1 MSFVDASGNILNKT
15 EMLALTTTQS
25 TTVMRRV
32 DADIFQRFTQD
43 GGPYEGAV
51 KMLYHAGQMVPEA
64 AINALYETATVTSIT
79 PATGPAAGGTV
90 VTIDGTNLA
99 GVEGVTFG
107 GTAGTALKRISDT
120 RIQITTPAK
129 SAAAYNVVV
138 QDDAGN
144 VTVTNG
150 FTYS

>member
-15 EMLALTTTQS
+15 EMLALTTSQS

-32 DADIFQRFTQD
+32 NADIYQRFTQD
-43 GGPYEGAV
+43 GSTFEGASA
-51 KMLYHAGQMVPEA
+51 LLFHEGQIVPEDE
-64 AINALYETATVTSIT
+64 INALYKTATVTSIS
-79 PATGPAAGGTV
+79 PATGAAAGGTV

-107 GTAGTALKRISDT
+107 GTAGTSLQRISNT
-120 RIQITTPAK
+120 RIKVTTPAK
-129 SAAAYNVVV
+129 TAGAYNVVV
-138 QDDAGN
+138 QDDSGN